1 MNIKTDDL
9 LLKLLYSSMGLILLF
24 VLIENFNRSWSSLLL
39 CGLLIFSVTVRNA
52 VIKTSASHNNLC
64 IISSFFDILLISLI
78 LYLSSGNVT
87 ALFYGIIICESVLS
101 YRVATSFSLTL
112 MSFAAYLSIK
122 YVKANFTIINFSS
135 ELITALI
142 LFSACYVMSFIAK
155 YEISQR
161 KKLNETMIE
170 LKIKSNQ
177 LENTYNQLKK
187 ASKQLEEL
195 TIMKERNRI
204 AREIHDTVGHTLT
217 SVLIEME
224 AAQKLLDID
233 KSSAEEKLGLAK
245 EQVRKGLTDVRMS
258 VRTLKQG
265 NEILDFVPS
274 LESLIND
281 YIKHTSVNIKY
292 MISPD
297 LPKLNEAQEKT
308 LYRALQEGLTNGV
321 KHGKSTA
328 FVFILD
334 YEDNIVKFSLQDNGC
349 GTDDVNYSFGLTS
362 MNDRVSEIG
371 GTMIVH
377 SSKDDGFLIE
387 ITVPIDRRN

>member
-52 VIKTSASHNNLC
+52 VIKTSANHNNIC

-170 LKIKSNQ
+170 LKIKS
-177 LENTYNQLKK
+177 NQLKK